1 MKSRGPTARESWRA
15 LFAFFAKTRP
25 QRDRVLERLGLT
37 PNDARALSELDPRD
51 GKMMRTLAAAWGT
64 DASNATWVVDRL
76 EERGLVRRESAPR
89 DRRVTLVRLTAKGAR
104 VKAALARG
112 MEEPPP
118 ELEQLDAAELK
129 ALHAIAVKLLGAA
142 KRAG

>member
-1 MKSRGPTARESWRA
+1 M
-15 LFAFFAKTRP
+15 
-25 QRDRVLERLGLT
+25 LERLKLT

-64 DASNATWVVDRL
+64 DASNATWLVDRL
-76 EERGLVRRESAPR
+76 EERGLVRRGGSS
-89 DRRVTLVRLTAKGAR
+89 DRRVKLVTLTPKGVR

-118 ELEQLDAAELK
+118 ELGQLDAAELR
-129 ALHAIAVKLLGAA
+129 ALHAIAVKLGRA
-142 KRAG
+142 KRVG